1 MKESRLTNIIW
12 GLVFIIAGV
21 VFLGN
26 ALNIWSV
33 ELFFDGWWTLFIV
46 VPSIVGLFRHGAR
59 MSSFFGI
66 VIGILLFLACQDLID
81 WSIVWKLFVPVIL
94 VMIGLSLIFKPKA
107 YIDRKVVKKGGKG
120 ILNYT
125 AIFSGQEEKINNKKF
140 EGADC
145 VAVFG
150 GIDLDLRKAK
160 IKEDIVI
167 ECVAVF
173 GGIDIL
179 VPEGINIKTSGVPI
193 FGGVETK
200 TAETDTN
207 KPTIY
212 VDYTCVFGG
221 VEIK

>member
-94 VMIGLSLIFKPKA
+94 VMIGLSLIFKPKST
-107 YIDRKVVKKGGKG
+107 K
-120 ILNYT
+120 L
-125 AIFSGQEEKINNKKF
+125 
-140 EGADC
+140 
-145 VAVFG
+145 
-150 GIDLDLRKAK
+150 LD
-160 IKEDIVI
+160 
-167 ECVAVF
+167 
-173 GGIDIL
+173 
-179 VPEGINIKTSGVPI
+179 
-193 FGGVETK
+193 
-200 TAETDTN
+200 
-207 KPTIY
+207 IY
-212 VDYTCVFGG
+212 Q
-221 VEIK
+221 